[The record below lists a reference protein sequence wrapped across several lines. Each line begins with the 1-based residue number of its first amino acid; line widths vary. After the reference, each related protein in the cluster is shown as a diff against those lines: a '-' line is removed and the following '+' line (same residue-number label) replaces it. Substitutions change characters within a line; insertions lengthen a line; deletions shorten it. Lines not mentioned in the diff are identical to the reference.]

1 MAGLVAPIDSRQ
13 DLRPFFQAV
22 VDAITQLQQPGQPV
36 LVYAVASADLPPAAD
51 WPNGVL
57 WISNLDILAVS
68 NGVAW
73 IRQDT
78 GAVIA

>member
-1 MAGLVAPIDSRQ
+1 MAGLVAPVDPRQ
-13 DLRPFFQAV
+13 DPRPFFQAV
-22 VDAITQLQQPGQPV
+22 VDAITQLQQPSQPV
-36 LVYAVASADLPPAAD
+36 LVHAVAARELPPAAD

-57 WISNLDILAVS
+57 RVADLNILAVS

-78 GAVIA
+78 GVAVA

>member
-1 MAGLVAPIDSRQ
+1 MAGLVAPVDLRQ
-13 DLRPFFQAV
+13 DPRPFFQAI

-36 LVYAVASADLPPAAD
+36 LVYSVAAIGLPPAAD

-57 WISNLDILAVS
+57 WISDLDILAVS
-68 NGVAW
+68 NGSAW

-78 GAVIA
+78 GAAIA

>member
-1 MAGLVAPIDSRQ
+1 MPTN
-13 DLRPFFQAV
+13 
-22 VDAITQLQQPGQPV
+22 VDAITQLQQPSQPV
-36 LVYAVASADLPPAAD
+36 LVHAVAAADLPPAAN

-57 WISNLDILAVS
+57 QVSDLNILAVS

-78 GAVIA
+78 GAAIA